1 MALEYSPREKYAL
14 PRFPYALPSRAR
26 PVAHLHCHFQVLRV
40 VRDGLGIVAQRIIR
54 DAEGA
59 VDKRSIVRH
68 GSPHGGCHRPGRC
81 SISNTRIWSAVGF
94 AAVRVPAPARAA
106 AAPARAAACTRPCA
120 SASASSGLDSPLCP
134 AFHALIWQ
142 HQRER
147 VRVGEGERRGGIC
160 VCVCVYLRAR
170 ARAPAHV
177 YVTYTHSFSHIVS
190 ACAFH

>member
-40 VRDGLGIVAQRIIR
+40 VRDGLGRVAQRIIR

-106 AAPARAAACTRPCA
+106 AAPARAAAAPARAAAAPARAAACTRPCA

-147 VRVGEGERRGGIC
+147 VRVGEGERR
-160 VCVCVYLRAR
+160 
-170 ARAPAHV
+170 
-177 YVTYTHSFSHIVS
+177 
-190 ACAFH
+190 